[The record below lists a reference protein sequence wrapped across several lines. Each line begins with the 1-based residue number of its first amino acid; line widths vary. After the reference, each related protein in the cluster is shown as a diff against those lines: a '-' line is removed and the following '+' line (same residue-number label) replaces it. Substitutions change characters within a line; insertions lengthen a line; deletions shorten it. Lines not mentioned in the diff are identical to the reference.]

1 MKCEWR
7 NSLLGD
13 FVQIKGGKRLPKGI
27 GLQTIPNGHPY
38 IRIRDMGKCKILNL
52 NSDYEYVDDIT
63 QKSISRYIVNE
74 GDIVISIVGTIG
86 LVGIVGSSLNDA
98 NLTENCVRLI
108 NSGKLDRDYL
118 YYYLISDVGQS
129 EIRRGIVGAVQP
141 KLPIKN
147 IQEINIRFP
156 VEVHLQT
163 KIAKVLSALDDKIE
177 LNNQINK
184 NLEEQAQSI
193 FKRFFI
199 DNEECLHWE
208 NGTFSDL
215 VVLTISG
222 DWGKDS
228 PSGNN
233 KEEVYCIR
241 GADIPEV
248 QKGNIGKM
256 PIRYILSKNILS
268 KQLSAGDIVVE
279 ISGGSPTQSTGRC
292 ASITQSLL
300 NRYGGKMICTNFC
313 RAIKVVPGYSAFV
326 YYYLRY
332 LYDKGTFFAYE
343 NGTTG
348 IKNLDLTGFLET
360 ESIIIPPKAKIEE
373 FDMLSQSIFCQI
385 YANGKQNDGLSKL
398 RDTLLPKLMS
408 GEIDV
413 DNVEI

>member
-184 NLEEQAQSI
+184 NLEEQAQALYKSWFVDFEPFGRRRPTSWYMGI
-193 FKRFFI
+193 
-199 DNEECLHWE
+199 L
-208 NGTFSDL
+208 SDL
-215 VVLTISG
+215 
-222 DWGKDS
+222 
-228 PSGNN
+228 
-233 KEEVYCIR
+233 
-241 GADIPEV
+241 A
-248 QKGNIGKM
+248 NI
-256 PIRYILSKNILS
+256 
-268 KQLSAGDIVVE
+268 
-279 ISGGSPTQSTGRC
+279 STGKRPTMK
-292 ASITQSLL
+292 S
-300 NRYGGKMICTNFC
+300 
-313 RAIKVVPGYSAFV
+313 
-326 YYYLRY
+326 
-332 LYDKGTFFAYE
+332 
-343 NGTTG
+343 
-348 IKNLDLTGFLET
+348 
-360 ESIIIPPKAKIEE
+360 
-373 FDMLSQSIFCQI
+373 
-385 YANGKQNDGLSKL
+385 
-398 RDTLLPKLMS
+398 
-408 GEIDV
+408 DV
-413 DNVEI
+413 KTS

>member
-1 MKCEWR
+1 MKFREYTMESVLDSIIDYRGKTPKKSINGIPTLSAKSVKNNHIDYSECYFISESEYKKFMVRGFPQKGDVLLTTEAPMGLVARLDR
-7 NSLLGD
+7 NGVAVAQRLLTIRGKKDVLDNGYLLYLLQSPYGQSLLKAKETGTT
-13 FVQIKGGKRLPKGI
+13 VTGIKQSEFRKIVLR
-27 GLQTIPNGHPY
+27 IP
-38 IRIRDMGKCKILNL
+38 DL
-52 NSDYEYVDDIT
+52 ET
-63 QKSISRYIVNE
+63 QK
-74 GDIVISIVGTIG
+74 
-86 LVGIVGSSLNDA
+86 
-98 NLTENCVRLI
+98 
-108 NSGKLDRDYL
+108 
-118 YYYLISDVGQS
+118 
-129 EIRRGIVGAVQP
+129 
-141 KLPIKN
+141 
-147 IQEINIRFP
+147 
-156 VEVHLQT
+156 

-215 VVLTISG
+215 VVSTISG

-300 NRYGGKMICTNFC
+300 SRYGGKMICTNFC

>member
-7 NSLLGD
+7 NSVLGD

-52 NSDYEYVDDIT
+52 NSDYEYVDDT
-63 QKSISRYIVNE
+63 THESISRYIVNE

-147 IQEINIRFP
+147 IQNISIRFP
-156 VEVHLQT
+156 VGVHFQK

-184 NLEEQAQSI
+184 NLEEQAQALYKQMFETVPYSSRRI
-193 FKRFFI
+193 CKA
-199 DNEECLHWE
+199 DEC
-208 NGTFSDL
+208 FD
-215 VVLTISG
+215 IS
-222 DWGKDS
+222 
-228 PSGNN
+228 
-233 KEEVYCIR
+233 
-241 GADIPEV
+241 
-248 QKGNIGKM
+248 IGKTPPRKEPEWFSFNPTDVNWVSISDMGNCGLYISSSSERLTLDAVKQHNIKMVPDNTVLLSFKLTVGRVAITNGEMTTNEAIAHFKTENKDIIEYLYFYLKGFNFQTMGSTSSIAVAVNSKMIKAM
-256 PIRYILSKNILS
+256 PFVIPDTEKLLQFHS
-268 KQLSAGDIVVE
+268 VVE
-279 ISGGSPTQSTGRC
+279 PMFAEIKANQV
-292 ASITQSLL
+292 ASNKL
-300 NRYGGKMICTNFC
+300 K
-313 RAIKVVPGYSAFV
+313 
-326 YYYLRY
+326 
-332 LYDKGTFFAYE
+332 E
-343 NGTTG
+343 
-348 IKNLDLTGFLET
+348 
-360 ESIIIPPKAKIEE
+360 
-373 FDMLSQSIFCQI
+373 
-385 YANGKQNDGLSKL
+385 L
-398 RDTLLPKLMS
+398 RDSLLPKLMS

-413 DNVEI
+413 DNVKI